1 MIAGDMEHVA
11 EWQVRQVEEEHGNGG
26 SHSHAHLSLSLS
38 LSLGPP
44 HSATLY
50 PPRHLRLLHPH
61 FPFHAHLLT
70 FLFLVPPFAANFR
83 TEVSNQST
91 HTKYKNGGNGEESQG
106 MVEPEAE
113 GVGKYTSA
121 SSYSFS
127 SSSCCLHDTCN
138 CGAAGFE
145 RKAVGGKDSGRKTQ
159 QRDEMRRWWVLL
171 LWKRMTGG
179 SFLFASF
186 TMFVEEAAEW
196 VDLKIV
202 FLATTSFFCLFC
214 LSGCWAKSKPSIASF
229 FYLVLEKIWDKVGSS
244 VLGCWCR
251 RN

>member
-1 MIAGDMEHVA
+1 
-11 EWQVRQVEEEHGNGG
+11 
-26 SHSHAHLSLSLS
+26 
-38 LSLGPP
+38 
-44 HSATLY
+44 
-50 PPRHLRLLHPH
+50 
-61 FPFHAHLLT
+61 
-70 FLFLVPPFAANFR
+70 VPPFAANFR

-171 LWKRMTGG
+171 L
-179 SFLFASF
+179 
-186 TMFVEEAAEW
+186 
-196 VDLKIV
+196 
-202 FLATTSFFCLFC
+202 
-214 LSGCWAKSKPSIASF
+214 
-229 FYLVLEKIWDKVGSS
+229 
-244 VLGCWCR
+244 
-251 RN
+251 